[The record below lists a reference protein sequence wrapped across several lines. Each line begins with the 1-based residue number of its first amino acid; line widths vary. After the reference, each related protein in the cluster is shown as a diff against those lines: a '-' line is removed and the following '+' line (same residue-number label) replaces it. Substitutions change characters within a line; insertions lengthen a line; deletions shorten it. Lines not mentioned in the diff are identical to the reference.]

1 MDVTEIHRY
10 IYIYIY
16 IYMYIYIY
24 VCICVY
30 IYIYI
35 YCIYLFTFI
44 HACMHSYIHTYCT
57 YVLNGKFAGL
67 VQTRGFWNGTIS
79 GLTQSPTA
87 PIEVRRATNL
97 KSLVRIVKARCSLL
111 MLWSCWSYSSPHVVE
126 NILPTDS
133 CLGIANGWALIPF
146 LKAAPAAPKV
156 APAGAAELLGKH

>member
-1 MDVTEIHRY
+1 M
-10 IYIYIY
+10 
-16 IYMYIYIY
+16 
-24 VCICVY
+24 CVY

-35 YCIYLFTFI
+35 LYLFI
-44 HACMHSYIHTYCT
+44 YIHPCMHACMHTYTHIYT

-133 CLGIANGWALIPF
+133 CLGIANG
-146 LKAAPAAPKV
+146 
-156 APAGAAELLGKH
+156 